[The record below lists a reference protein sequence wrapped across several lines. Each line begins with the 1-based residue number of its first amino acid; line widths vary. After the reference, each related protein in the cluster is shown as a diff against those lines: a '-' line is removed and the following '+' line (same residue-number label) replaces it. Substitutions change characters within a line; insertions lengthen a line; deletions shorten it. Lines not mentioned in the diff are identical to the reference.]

1 MQERRRISS
10 PRAVDEWGRFCY
22 YSCEILRRPRGGCPL
37 RRRKE
42 PDMAHKIIT
51 VSREFGS
58 GGRTVGKHV
67 AEKLGIPCYDNEL
80 LEKIAE
86 ESGLAKE
93 YIAERGEYTPKG
105 GWLATAFADRS
116 VNGLSV
122 QDYLWTVQRKLILEI
137 AEKENCVIVG
147 RCADYILEG
156 KADLLKVFIHSPMDM
171 RAERIVKLYGETD
184 EAPEKRLRDKD
195 KRRASYY
202 QFYTDMEWG
211 RAQNYHV
218 SLDSG
223 KLGIDK
229 CVEII
234 TGLY

>member
-1 MQERRRISS
+1 
-10 PRAVDEWGRFCY
+10 
-22 YSCEILRRPRGGCPL
+22 
-37 RRRKE
+37 
-42 PDMAHKIIT
+42 MAHKIIT

-156 KADLLKVFIHSPMDM
+156 KADLLKVFIHSPMEM

-234 TGLY
+234 TSLY

>member
-1 MQERRRISS
+1 
-10 PRAVDEWGRFCY
+10 
-22 YSCEILRRPRGGCPL
+22 
-37 RRRKE
+37 
-42 PDMAHKIIT
+42 MAHKIIT
-51 VSREFGS
+51 ISREFGS
-58 GGRTVGKHV
+58 GGRTVGKHT

-93 YIAERGEYTPKG
+93 YIAERGEYTPRG

-122 QDYLWTVQRKLILEI
+122 QDYLWTVQRKLILEL
-137 AEKENCVIVG
+137 AEKEDCVIVG

-156 KADLLKVFIHSPMDM
+156 KADLLKVFVHAPMAM
-171 RAERIVKLYGETD
+171 RAERIVKLYGERED
-184 EAPEKRLRDKD
+184 SPEKRLRDKD

-211 RAQNYHV
+211 KAQNYHI

-223 KLGIDK
+223 RLGIDR

-234 TGLY
+234 TSLF